1 MTRRALMC
9 VVLPAVFAASSGLA
23 QEAADQTKQLEN
35 EKLRLER
42 EVRGPLYGKLREIRS
57 KLVQEA
63 DMGDLRAA
71 AAAAQKALE
80 QKTKSDPAVL
90 EAEAGKNAASK
101 ALDQAV
107 AGAAAADPDV
117 VGLKKDLDAAYG
129 KRDEAGFEQRL
140 AAFMLGE
147 VRRRLSRSP
156 QLREAADNAT
166 KADRALT
173 NLPQTHPQVAAARKA
188 LDDARKAYDAK
199 TKSLPEYARMVQA
212 QKACD
217 ELMKTDPAA
226 QAAAAERSRARKAY
240 EERLVALVAADPD
253 AKAQTEKMRK
263 AEQDMKD
270 ARAATREIENK
281 IRAATRA
288 IATKHPKVAEARK
301 GLNDAHNAL
310 RKVVAQLT
318 VDEKKA
324 FDAAN
329 KALNQKVE
337 EKVKSDVEGAAV
349 LAELKSVNE
358 KIRDLQ
364 NQIRKVKS
372 QKRS

>member
-23 QEAADQTKQLEN
+23 QEAADQIKQLEN
-35 EKLRLER
+35 EKRRLER

-63 DMGDLRAA
+63 DMGNLRAA
-71 AAAAQKALE
+71 AAAARKPLDQKI
-80 QKTKSDPAVL
+80 KSDPEVGK
-90 EAEAGKNAASK
+90 AETVKNAASK

-107 AGAAAADPDV
+107 AVAVAADPGV
-117 VGLKKDLDAAYG
+117 AGFKKDLAAARA
-129 KRDEAGFEQRL
+129 KMDEAGFEQRL

-147 VRRRLSRSP
+147 IRRSLSRSP
-156 QLREAADNAT
+156 QLREAADNAA
-166 KADRALT
+166 KADRALR

-188 LDDARKAYDAK
+188 LNDARKAYDEK

-212 QKACD
+212 QKAYD

-226 QAAAAERSRARKAY
+226 QAAAAERNRARKAY
-240 EERLVALVAADPD
+240 GDKLAAVVAADPD
-253 AKAQTEKMRK
+253 AKAQREKMRK

-270 ARAATREIENK
+270 ARAATGEIENK
-281 IRAATRA
+281 IRAATRD

-301 GLNDAHNAL
+301 RLNDAHNAL
-310 RKVVAQLT
+310 RKVIAQQT
-318 VDEKKA
+318 AGEKKA

-329 KALNQKVE
+329 KALNQKLE
-337 EKVKSDVEGAAV
+337 EKLKSDVEGAAV

-358 KIRDLQ
+358 KIRDIQ